1 MTRDQFLDAV
11 RSHGIRQ
18 DVFSFDGAC
27 DECYV
32 AAGQGDGWDV
42 YYSERGLQTGLRHF
56 DTESAALDYL
66 LGKLRADPSTRC

>member
-11 RSHGIRQ
+11 RSHGIRP
-18 DVFSFDGAC
+18 DAFSFDANS

-32 AAGQGDGWDV
+32 AAGHGDGWDV

-56 DTESAALDYL
+56 DTQSAALDTL
-66 LGKLRADPSTRC
+66 LGKLLADPSTR